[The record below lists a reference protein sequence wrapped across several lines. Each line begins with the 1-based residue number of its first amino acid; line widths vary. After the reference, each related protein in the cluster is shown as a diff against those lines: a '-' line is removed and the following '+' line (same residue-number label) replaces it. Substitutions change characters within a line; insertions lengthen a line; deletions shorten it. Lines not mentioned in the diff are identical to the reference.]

1 MPAFHGSTCA
11 SLYLLRVDP
20 ALDLYSSSANTSET
34 LVDATARRYPIA
46 YGARPNSFEDS
57 ILLVKS
63 IIYRYFMEVMSKID
77 SIAAKDLIETLASK
91 GRYSFTSQEA
101 RNRLKVSPD
110 ASKLAL
116 NRLTKQGLIAT
127 PARGF
132 YVIIPPEYRSLG
144 CLPAEQFIPDLMKL
158 KELNYYAGL
167 LTAAQYYG
175 AAHQR
180 PQEFQIFVQKN
191 RRPIRCGKIR
201 VRFIARKNIN
211 DVPVRTFNTSRGA
224 LKVSTPE
231 ATAIDLAGY
240 PEHVGGLD
248 QVATIL
254 SELAGEIDA
263 SALVEA
269 ATTAPITWVQ
279 RLGYI
284 LELVEAANV
293 TASLKEYVDQHAREY
308 TMLIP
313 GGSNEGE
320 PRLRDW
326 KLVVNAKLEPD
337 I

>member
-1 MPAFHGSTCA
+1 MF
-11 SLYLLRVDP
+11 LL
-20 ALDLYSSSANTSET
+20 AQ
-34 LVDATARRYPIA
+34 
-46 YGARPNSFEDS
+46 S
-57 ILLVKS
+57 IV
-63 IIYRYFMEVMSKID
+63 YRYFARVKSNKD
-77 SIAAKDLIETLASK
+77 HVAAKDLIEALASK
-91 GRYSFTSQEA
+91 GRYSFTSEKA
-101 RNRLKVSPD
+101 REGLKVSPE

-116 NRLTKQGLIAT
+116 NRLTKQGQIAT

-158 KELNYYAGL
+158 KGLNYYAGL
-167 LTAAQYYG
+167 LSAAQYYG

-191 RRPIRCGKIR
+191 RRPIRCGKVR
-201 VRFIARKNIN
+201 VKFIARKNIE

-224 LKVSTPE
+224 LQVSTPE

-254 SELAGEIDA
+254 SELAEQIDVE
-263 SALVEA
+263 ALAAA
-269 ATTAPITWVQ
+269 ATTAPVTWVQ

-284 LELVEAANV
+284 LELVDANEAAGG
-293 TASLKEYVDQHAREY
+293 LKGYVREHAREY

-313 GGSNEGE
+313 GSDGE
-320 PRLRDW
+320 ASARSPKWR
-326 KLVVNAKLEPD
+326 LVVNAELEPD

>member
-1 MPAFHGSTCA
+1 
-11 SLYLLRVDP
+11 VK
-20 ALDLYSSSANTSET
+20 
-34 LVDATARRYPIA
+34 
-46 YGARPNSFEDS
+46 
-57 ILLVKS
+57 VKS
-63 IIYRYFMEVMSKID
+63 QKGPV
-77 SIAAKDLIETLASK
+77 AVKDLIEALASK
-91 GRYSFTSQEA
+91 GRYSFTSEEA
-101 RNRLKVSPD
+101 QDGLRVSPD

-144 CLPAEQFIPDLMKL
+144 CLPAEQFIPDLMKVKGL
-158 KELNYYAGL
+158 EYYAGL
-167 LTAAQYYG
+167 LSAAQYYG

-180 PQEFQIFVQKN
+180 PQEFQVFVQKN
-191 RRPIRCGKIR
+191 RRPINCGKIR
-201 VRFIARKNIN
+201 VKFIARKKIN
-211 DVPVRTFNTSRGA
+211 DVPIRKFNTSRGA

-263 SALVEA
+263 SALAEA
-269 ATTAPITWVQ
+269 AATAPITWVQ

-284 LELVEAANV
+284 LELVEAENV
-293 TASLKEYVDQHAREY
+293 AAGLKEYVNQHAREY

-313 GGSNEGE
+313 GGGNEGE